1 MFQVSKVWP
10 SLFYNY
16 YRLLYIITLESHYI
30 RVPRNNYETWMQI
43 INSSY
48 PQGMEMPT
56 SRMVVCDLHFNKD
69 DILNINE
76 QRSLA
81 KNAMPIVL

>member
-1 MFQVSKVWP
+1 
-10 SLFYNY
+10 
-16 YRLLYIITLESHYI
+16 
-30 RVPRNNYETWMQI
+30 
-43 INSSY
+43 
-48 PQGMEMPT
+48 MEMPT